1 MAQINVLA
9 SGSNKCPVQASER
22 SQTPMAVCF
31 EKKKWSVAKQL
42 APTECAGPA
51 AVTLT
56 TFLFLFLFFLV
67 LISQEIHICC

>member
-1 MAQINVLA
+1 
-9 SGSNKCPVQASER
+9 
-22 SQTPMAVCF
+22 MAVCF

-56 TFLFLFLFFLV
+56 TFLFLFFFLV
-67 LISQEIHICC
+67 LMSQEIHICC

>member
-1 MAQINVLA
+1 
-9 SGSNKCPVQASER
+9 
-22 SQTPMAVCF
+22 MAVCF

-56 TFLFLFLFFLV
+56 TFLFLFFF
-67 LISQEIHICC
+67 